1 MGFRKNGSP
10 FQLFQAGSTDS
21 FELISMRKEGA
32 GRHLQLPKQQETQG
46 EFFVE
51 KKMENM
57 VPMSEKIRKFVG

>member
-10 FQLFQAGSTDS
+10 FQLFQACSTDS
-21 FELISMRKEGA
+21 FEQIAVRKKGV